1 MKFVPLSQVSE
12 ESDATEG
19 GQTGG
24 LKFVP
29 LQEEAPQA
37 EAGGSDFMRG
47 LRNVPGQIQ
56 ETYGS
61 AKTLAGLLSGNKE
74 TVKSGMET
82 AAAGQKSQVGKDTD
96 SFSNA
101 FDKGI
106 GTVMTD
112 WLPYQ
117 IGAGVGNIAETLAF
131 MGIGAVGGGAAGMG
145 AGAIP
150 GAAAGVVGR
159 TLIKQGIKEAAESV
173 IKTEAKKA
181 IAEGATKAAA
191 KKIAEEAGAKFVEAE
206 AKRVFAD
213 ASKVAGKQYAKSAGV
228 SLGSTAGAVSQAGMH
243 GAGEVTGRAIE
254 EAQKQGKSV
263 DEVELARIAPAAI
276 VHGVADYF
284 VNKIGLD
291 SMKIGEKT
299 LNNLALDIGKRIA
312 VTGTKE
318 VPAEEIQTIA
328 ERYGANLSLTDA
340 AAVKEYV
347 DTFAASYA
355 MSVAPS
361 AVGGARTNLA
371 NKIIKAGKEQRE
383 TNLNQTEEQLKRA
396 STSAAGMSED
406 QTLPDTPEFTAA
418 FQAATQ
424 ELGEEAPP
432 ASEIP
437 VTPTNTA
444 FTPEELGEEA
454 APPTETLQG
463 AEVGNETPQTVQA
476 EAQGQEA
483 PAATDVTKK
492 VGAYTIEPAMTEA
505 EDGSVVSDGYDLFI
519 NGNWAQ
525 RFATKKQAT
534 AASNLEKAKAKGN
547 KTLIATNQLKYDNAM
562 RSAEEAPVAKPA
574 ETEAPKPKTIADLSE
589 AQQTELNRRKDELA
603 EIAMDK
609 GTDNKLYRNKSK
621 YLANMLNELGV
632 TESGTLSAKRTKED
646 LPSIVE
652 TPDTTPAY
660 KGTDLAGAM
669 EQAGKVEKR
678 EEEERQKAYE
688 ESLGRTPRKYD
699 ISEDDVKLYNDTR
712 DEVNKSAEESNAK
725 RSELIKQHDDAAEKL
740 RGIENQID
748 DLPEGAT
755 AEASPEENKLQEEH
769 KKALSKLLAAEA
781 ALNKHGP
788 ELRALPEYTKNFPP
802 HMKDVYF
809 GNITQGGSGRNEHRK
824 AAKILQEY
832 LRKIGGSEKEDL
844 SSKDRIKINHYEENR
859 AEYSKLFGLQFPRWQ
874 DLTQDQKKT
883 YDREVTNNAGIQ
895 QDVGFAKL
903 GVKIIDDNSQ
913 FTEGQKREQQNTLN
927 RKEEVRIKSLA
938 QQAKDKRAREAHAR
952 AVSPFI
958 GEKQLPNAVI
968 DMVMKGDAQGVLQ
981 YLTNLGSSKR
991 SSPYKKIQGAV
1002 AKALGGL
1009 KLNTKIKLVDSS
1021 KINDDL
1027 AQYDPKTDT
1036 ILISREGLS
1045 DYTLLHEFVHAGTI
1059 KVINEYLYGD
1069 RKSLTPDQIRGVRR
1083 LQKIME
1089 LTSPSLAAEHPEA
1102 YKNLFEF
1109 VGYALTDKILQDD
1122 LRDASVGAEISAE
1135 LNKNEKLLEELD
1147 FLKRPIGIKESLL
1160 PKDGSAWSEFK
1171 TAVAGIINFSKS
1183 FFTKNKKGS
1192 QTPEFLMETFAAFD
1206 DILAKPTE
1214 PIFLP
1219 MLSAKEK
1226 KQADQAEKKAK
1237 AELHV
1242 PKLGEVDP
1250 AYALKETEVP
1260 EPFTS
1265 KVKEVR
1271 TINGWQKI
1279 ARTFQDDR
1287 YPIKNWERIRGL
1299 AGLVKGLSAGK
1310 NYMNNIYEQIVLSTS
1325 DARNFYHVYIE
1336 PAAAMLDQAVG
1347 EFAKGAGYT
1356 AQRAV
1361 EELHKILEAV
1371 HEPERRM
1378 VKYLL
1383 SVPLKPIAAARR
1395 EQIIKLL
1402 DNNKMSVAQ
1411 AKQLRIALED
1421 IVLEKDAKGEIVLG
1435 NDGYPK
1441 PNMKYVDPLGSSSRS
1456 KTMGG
1461 EAVPFNINF
1470 DAESYNATGIELNAA
1485 RDIRKQLETHPQATE
1500 IKMVMEALQK
1510 LHQETTSLNKLANYW
1525 SQPVSN
1531 RVAFYGFGN
1540 YVPLKGKPNPQRVD
1554 EDLDFDTMGGNGKE
1568 LQESPGTMDGRFSVS
1583 NNPIL
1588 QTMTDATRAA
1598 MRAGRRNLTQAIK
1611 NSLDYDKEKNPYGQN
1626 ALKGYVKQTIKFEER
1641 NTVDLADLKGETT
1654 IFHYNEDGSIDIL
1667 VVQDE
1672 KLRNSIRRSYKDTN
1686 VFVDYA
1692 NKITS
1697 GLGQMHTRYNYQFA
1711 PMNFVRDTLAN
1722 AWNISASE
1730 IGPVEAARYLKDIST
1745 QVVGKAGLYKAM
1757 QVAMLYKNGDEKSL
1771 LALQNLSDKDPY
1783 IRDMVEVARGAMVS
1797 HMQGISLK
1805 SNFDQLNKSVGRSGI
1820 VRKKEDF
1827 IKLLDTWTDMFEL
1840 ASRGA
1845 AYGIAKSNFSKT
1857 MNEEDAK
1864 TKALVFTK
1872 NLANFEQ
1879 VGEWGKG
1886 MGAMFMFFRPSA
1898 TGAVRAIEAFAP
1910 AFMKLS
1916 DAVNRLPPEIA
1927 TNETAKAEY
1936 IKNFKQL
1943 QKNAR
1948 ISTAALTGMGMMCYF
1963 MAQMFSD
1970 DDDLGRNAVAT
1981 DNMDQWTRYGRW
1993 HIPRAIWEGLGLKKP
2008 LVFQTPWGFGGGAF
2022 AAAGAQ
2028 AASVIAGS
2036 QPLGPAL
2043 INIGTSI
2050 AMDSFMPIPVSRIS
2064 LREKPLSFFIDSITP
2079 SFLRPIVEFS
2089 MNTDGLGRD
2098 INSTF
2103 QRRLGDA
2110 YTGKDSTPE
2119 AWKDAAVYMHDATD
2133 GGIDISPSTLHFFT
2147 NSYIDGI
2154 ARIGETAYGLHD
2166 LTKGHKDFDPKTDI
2180 PLLGS
2185 FFGTRSNYDARQFT
2199 AVETKIKNIE
2209 KVLNTYKD
2217 DPDKLAEYKDKHP
2230 TYATVVKMYNTQLN
2244 QQLNPLRAKDNK
2256 IRRDKDLSPSDKASM
2271 LRENAFLENSI
2282 KNRLLETFKDYDV
2295 EP

>member
-1 MKFVPLSQVSE
+1 MANFFDKFDETPAKGNFFDQF
-12 ESDATEG
+12 DAAEAP
-19 GQTGG
+19 
-24 LKFVP
+24 KEVAV
-29 LQEEAPQA
+29 APQA
-37 EAGGSDFMRG
+37 EAGGSDFFRG
-47 LRNVPGQIQ
+47 IGNIPGQIQ
-56 ETYGS
+56 ESFGN
-61 AKTLAGLLSGNKE
+61 AKAFAGLLSGDKDLVKGGMDTAVAGKARQIGKE
-74 TVKSGMET
+74 S
-82 AAAGQKSQVGKDTD
+82 D

-106 GTVMTD
+106 GTVLTD

-131 MGIGAVGGGAAGMG
+131 MGIGAVAGGGVAS
-145 AGAIP
+145 IP
-150 GAAAGVVGR
+150 GAAAGVVGK
-159 TLIKQGIKEAAESV
+159 TLIKQGIKEAAENV
-173 IKTEAKKA
+173 IEAEAKKA
-181 IAEGATKAAA
+181 IAAGATKAAA
-191 KKIAEEAGAKFVEAE
+191 KQIAEEAGAKFVEAE

-213 ASKVAGKQYAKSAGV
+213 ASKAAGKQYVKSKGK
-228 SLGSTAGAVSQAGMH
+228 SIGATTGMVAQAGMY
-243 GAGEVTGRAIE
+243 GTGEVTGRAIE
-254 EAQKQGKSV
+254 EAEKQGKSV
-263 DEVELARIAPAAI
+263 DEVELARIVPAAI

-291 SMKIGEKT
+291 SLKIGEKT
-299 LNNLALDIGKRIA
+299 LNSLALDIGKRIA
-312 VTGTKE
+312 VTGTKQI
-318 VPAEEIQTIA
+318 PAEEIQTIA
-328 ERYGANLSLTDA
+328 ERYGASLSLTDA

-347 DTFAASYA
+347 DTAAASIA
-355 MSVAPS
+355 MAVAPG
-361 AVGGARTNLA
+361 AVGGVRTNLS
-371 NKIIKAGKEQRE
+371 NKIINSIKEQRE
-383 TNLNQTEEQLKRA
+383 TELNQTEEQLKRA
-396 STSAAGMSED
+396 STSVAGMPED

-418 FQAATQ
+418 FKAATQ
-424 ELGEEAPP
+424 QLGEEAPP

-437 VTPTNTA
+437 VTTDETQTA
-444 FTPEELGEEA
+444 GLPV
-454 APPTETLQG
+454 TETLQG
-463 AEVGNETPQTVQA
+463 TTTDGNETTETVKTETKGQQTS
-476 EAQGQEA
+476 
-483 PAATDVTKK
+483 AATVNQLAREEQKNAGWNEAWPFAPIDLANADFLELIKNDVNLTDEEKIKILDAGKK
-492 VGAYTIEPAMTEA
+492 LG
-505 EDGSVVSDGYDLFI
+505 VVSKNEQIKPPTSQTQQKD
-519 NGNWAQ
+519 
-525 RFATKKQAT
+525 
-534 AASNLEKAKAKGN
+534 
-547 KTLIATNQLKYDNAM
+547 
-562 RSAEEAPVAKPA
+562 EAL
-574 ETEAPKPKTIADLSE
+574 KPKTIADLSE
-589 AQQTELNRRKDELA
+589 VKQAEINRRRNELV
-603 EIAMDK
+603 EIAMDNGADSK
-609 GTDNKLYRNKSK
+609 AYIKKSK
-621 YLANMLNELGV
+621 YLADMLSGLGV
-632 TESGTLSAKRTKED
+632 TESGKLSAKRTKEGY
-646 LPSIVE
+646 LPVE
-652 TPDTTPAY
+652 KLIKEGSQATAETQDTTPAY
-660 KGTDLAGAM
+660 KGTDVAGAM

-678 EEEERQKAYE
+678 EEEERQKAYD

-699 ISEDDVKLYNDTR
+699 ISEADTKLYNDTR
-712 DEVNKSAEESNAK
+712 DEVNKSAEESNA
-725 RSELIKQHDDAAEKL
+725 RRLELIKQHDDAAAGLKA
-740 RGIENQID
+740 IENQID
-748 DLPEGAT
+748 ELPDDGGDAMV
-755 AEASPEENKLQEEH
+755 ASPEEIKLQEEH
-769 KKALSKLLAAEA
+769 KKALGKLLTAEA
-781 ALNKHGP
+781 ALDKHGP
-788 ELRALPEYTKNFPP
+788 ELRFLPEYTKNFPP

-824 AAKILQEY
+824 AAKALQEY
-832 LRKIGGSEKEDL
+832 LQKIGGREKENISDQ
-844 SSKDRIKINHYEENR
+844 DRVKVNHYEENR
-859 AEYSKLFGLQFPRWQ
+859 AEYSRLFGVRFPRWQ
-874 DLTQDQKKT
+874 DLTEGQKKT

-903 GVKIIDDNSQ
+903 GVKLIEDSSE
-913 FTEGQKREQQNTLN
+913 FTEGQKRELQNTLD
-927 RKEEVRIKSLA
+927 RKEKVRIESLA
-938 QQAKDKRAREAHAR
+938 QQAKDKKAREEHAR
-952 AVSPFI
+952 VVSPLT
-958 GEKQLPNAVI
+958 GDKLLPPAVI
-968 DMVMKGDAQGVLQ
+968 EMIMNGDAPGVLQ
-981 YLTNLGSSKR
+981 YLTTLGGTQGTNA
-991 SSPYKKIQGAV
+991 YKKLQGSV
-1002 AKALGGL
+1002 AIALNGL

-1036 ILISREGLS
+1036 ILITQEGLS
-1045 DYTLLHEFVHAGTI
+1045 NHTLLHEFVHAGTV
-1059 KVINEYLYGD
+1059 KVINEYLYGN
-1069 RKSLTPDQIRGVRR
+1069 RKSLTPQQLKGVEH
-1083 LQKIME
+1083 LQKIMDITRPMLE
-1089 LTSPSLAAEHPEA
+1089 TDHPEA

-1109 VGYALTDKILQDD
+1109 VGYSLSDKVLQDD
-1122 LRDASVGAEISAE
+1122 LRDATVTAEISTE
-1135 LNKNEKLLEELD
+1135 LNKNEKFIEALN
-1147 FLKRPIGIKESLL
+1147 FLGKPIGIEESIL
-1160 PKDGSAWSEFK
+1160 PRDGSAWSGFK
-1171 TAVAGIINFSKS
+1171 IAVASIINFGRRA
-1183 FFTKNKKGS
+1183 FTKNKKVS
-1192 QTPEFLMETFAAFD
+1192 YTPEFLMETFAAFD

-1219 MLSAKEK
+1219 MLSGKEK

-1260 EPFTS
+1260 EPFTN

-1279 ARTFQDDR
+1279 ARLFADDR
-1287 YPIKNWERIRGL
+1287 YPIKNWERERAMSGL
-1299 AGLVKGLSAGK
+1299 IKGLSAGK
-1310 NYMNNIYEQIVLSTS
+1310 NYMNNIYEQIILATG

-1336 PAAAMLDQAVG
+1336 PAATMLDQAVG

-1356 AQRAV
+1356 AKRAV

-1531 RVAFYGFGN
+1531 RVAFYGFEN

-1730 IGPVEAARYLKDIST
+1730 MGPVEAARYLKDVT
-1745 QVVGKAGLYKAM
+1745 AQVVGKAGLYKAM
-1757 QVAMLYKNGDEKSL
+1757 QVAMLYKKGDEKSL

-1783 IRDMVEVARGAMVS
+1783 IRDMVEFIRQGGMVS
-1797 HMQGISLK
+1797 YMQGISLK
-1805 SNFDQLNKSVGRSGI
+1805 SNFDQLNKSIGASGI
-1820 VRKKEDF
+1820 VTKKEDVE
-1827 IKLLDTWTDMFEL
+1827 KLLDTWSDMFEL
-1840 ASRGA
+1840 ASRGS
-1845 AYGIAKSNFSKT
+1845 AYSIAKNNFSKT
-1857 MNEEDAK
+1857 MSEQDAK
-1864 TKALVFTK
+1864 TKAAVFTK

-1898 TGAVRAIEAFAP
+1898 TGAVRAVESFAP

-1916 DAVNRLPPEIA
+1916 DAVNRLSPDIA
-1927 TNETAKAEY
+1927 ANETAKAEY

-1948 ISTAALTGMGMMCYF
+1948 ITTAALTGMGIMAYA

-1981 DNMDQWTRYGRW
+1981 DNMDQWTRYARF
-1993 HIPRAIWEGLGLKKP
+1993 HVPRAIWEGMGLKKP
-2008 LVFQTPWGFGGGAF
+2008 LVFQLPWGFGGGAF
-2022 AAAGAQ
+2022 AAAGSQ
-2028 AASVIAGS
+2028 MASVVAGS

-2043 INIGTSI
+2043 INIGTTI

-2064 LREKPLSFFIDSITP
+2064 LREKPLEFFVDSIMP

-2119 AWKDAAVYMHDATD
+2119 AWKDAAAFMHDATD

-2147 NSYIDGI
+2147 NSYIDGV

-2166 LTKGHKDFDPKTDI
+2166 LTKGQKDFDPKTDI
-2180 PLLGS
+2180 PLFGS
-2185 FFGTRSNYDARQFT
+2185 FFGTRSNYDARQFSS
-2199 AVETKIKNIE
+2199 VETKIKNIE

-2244 QQLNPLRAKDNK
+2244 QQLNPLRARNNE
-2256 IRRDKDLSPSDKASM
+2256 IRRDKDLTRSDREAM
-2271 LRENAFLENSI
+2271 LRENAFRENLAKSRMI
-2282 KNRLLETFKDYDV
+2282 DTFKDYDV

>member
-1 MKFVPLSQVSE
+1 MAFDPTTAALAEEKPSAGGFDPSSAKLFDPSSAKLS
-12 ESDATEG
+12 
-19 GQTGG
+19 
-24 LKFVP
+24 
-29 LQEEAPQA
+29 EAVTPQA
-37 EAGGSDFMRG
+37 EAGGSDFFRG
-47 LRNVPGQIQ
+47 IGNIPGQIQ
-56 ETYGS
+56 ESFGN
-61 AKTLAGLLSGNKE
+61 AKAFAGLLSGNKDR
-74 TVKSGMET
+74 VKGGMET
-82 AAAGQKSQVGKDTD
+82 AAAGKARQIGKESD

-106 GTVMTD
+106 GTVLTD

-131 MGIGAVGGGAAGMG
+131 MGIGAVAGGGVAS
-145 AGAIP
+145 IP
-150 GAAAGVVGR
+150 GAVGSVVGK
-159 TLIKQGIKEAAESV
+159 TLIKQGIKEASENLIEA
-173 IKTEAKKA
+173 EAKKA
-181 IAEGATKAAA
+181 IAAGATKAAA
-191 KKIAEEAGAKFVEAE
+191 KQIAEEAGAKFVEAE

-213 ASKVAGKQYAKSAGV
+213 ASKAAGKQYVKSKGKSV
-228 SLGSTAGAVSQAGMH
+228 GATTGMVAQAGMY
-243 GAGEVTGRAIE
+243 GTGEVTGRAIE
-254 EAQKQGKSV
+254 EAEKQGKSV
-263 DEVELARIAPAAI
+263 DEVELARIVPAAI

-291 SMKIGEKT
+291 SLKIGEKT
-299 LNNLALDIGKRIA
+299 LNSLALDIGKRIA
-312 VTGTKE
+312 VTGTKQI
-318 VPAEEIQTIA
+318 PAEEIQTIA
-328 ERYGANLSLTDA
+328 ERYGASLSLTDA
-340 AAVKEYV
+340 EAVKEYV
-347 DTFAASYA
+347 DTAAASIA
-355 MSVAPS
+355 MAVAPG
-361 AVGGARTNLA
+361 AVGGVRTNLS
-371 NKIIKAGKEQRE
+371 NKIINSVKEQRE
-383 TNLNQTEEQLKRA
+383 TELNQTEEQLKRA
-396 STSAAGMSED
+396 STSVAGMPED

-418 FQAATQ
+418 FKAATDQ
-424 ELGEEAPP
+424 LVEEAPP

-437 VTPTNTA
+437 VTTDETQTA
-444 FTPEELGEEA
+444 GLPI
-454 APPTETLQG
+454 TETLQG
-463 AEVGNETPQTVQA
+463 TTTDGNETSQTVQA
-476 EAQGQEA
+476 ETKRQEA
-483 PAATDVTKK
+483 PAAADV
-492 VGAYTIEPAMTEA
+492 TEA
-505 EDGSVVSDGYDLFI
+505 E
-519 NGNWAQ
+519 
-525 RFATKKQAT
+525 AT
-534 AASNLEKAKAKGN
+534 
-547 KTLIATNQLKYDNAM
+547 
-562 RSAEEAPVAKPA
+562 
-574 ETEAPKPKTIADLSE
+574 KPKTIADLSE
-589 AQQTELNRRKDELA
+589 VQQTEINRRKDELA

-621 YLANMLNELGV
+621 YLAEMLSGLGV
-632 TESGTLSAKRTKED
+632 TEGGTLSAKRTKEGY
-646 LPSIVE
+646 LPVE
-652 TPDTTPAY
+652 KLIEEGLQATAETQDTTPAY

-669 EQAGKVEKR
+669 EQAGKVEQR
-678 EEEERQKAYE
+678 EEEERQKAYD
-688 ESLGRTPRKYD
+688 ESLGRTPKKYD
-699 ISEDDVKLYNDTR
+699 ISEADVKLYNDTR

-725 RSELIKQHDDAAEKL
+725 RLELTKQYDTAAEEL
-740 RGIENQID
+740 RDVEKQID
-748 DLPEGAT
+748 DLPEGET
-755 AEASPEENKLQEEH
+755 AEASPEENSLQEKY
-769 KKALSKLLAAEA
+769 KKALGKLLTAEA
-781 ALNKHGP
+781 ALDKQGP
-788 ELRALPEYTKNFPP
+788 KLNYLPEYKNNFPP

-824 AAKILQEY
+824 AAKALQEY
-832 LRKIGGSEKEDL
+832 LQKIGGREKETL
-844 SSKDRIKINHYEENR
+844 SSEERVKINHYEENR
-859 AEYSKLFGLQFPRWQ
+859 AEYSKLFGVRFPRWQ
-874 DLTQDQKKT
+874 DLTNDQKKA
-883 YDREVTNNAGIQ
+883 YESKVTNNAGAQ
-895 QDVGFAKL
+895 QNVGFAEL
-903 GVKIIDDNSQ
+903 GVKLIDDSSQ

-1109 VGYALTDKILQDD
+1109 VGYSLTDKILQDD

-1183 FFTKNKKGS
+1183 LFTKNKKVS
-1192 QTPEFLMETFAAFD
+1192 YTPEFLMETFAAFD

-1250 AYALKETEVP
+1250 TYALKESEVP
-1260 EPFTS
+1260 EPLTS
-1265 KVKEVR
+1265 KVKEIK
-1271 TINGWQKI
+1271 TIHGWQKI
-1279 ARTFQDDR
+1279 ARLFQDDS
-1287 YPIKNWERIRGL
+1287 YPIKNWERTRGMS
-1299 AGLVKGLSAGK
+1299 GLVKRLSAGK
-1310 NYMNNIYEQIVLSTS
+1310 NYMNNIYEQIILSTS
-1325 DARNFYHVYIE
+1325 EANNFYHVFIE
-1336 PAAAMLDQAVG
+1336 PAATMLDLAVG

-1356 AQRAV
+1356 AQRAI
-1361 EELHKILEAV
+1361 EELHKITEAV

-1383 SVPLKPIAAARR
+1383 SVPLKPFAAARR

-1421 IVLEKDAKGEIVLG
+1421 IVLEKNAKGEIVLG
-1435 NDGYPK
+1435 SDGYPK
-1441 PNMKYVDPLGSSSRS
+1441 PNIKYVDPLGSSSRS
-1456 KTMGG
+1456 NTINGV
-1461 EAVPFNINF
+1461 AIPLNTNF
-1470 DAESYNATGIELNAA
+1470 DSELFNATGIDLNAA
-1485 RDIRKQLETHPQATE
+1485 KDIRKQLETHPQATE
-1500 IKMVMEALQK
+1500 IKMVMESLQK
-1510 LHQETTSLNKLANYW
+1510 LHKETAALNKLANYW

-1531 RVAFYGFGN
+1531 RVAFYGFEN
-1540 YVPLKGKPNPQRVD
+1540 YVPLKGKPNPQQVD
-1554 EDLDFDTMGGNGKE
+1554 EDIDFDTMGGRGKE
-1568 LQESPGTMDGRFSVS
+1568 LQESPGAMDGRFSVS

-1611 NSLDYDKEKNPYGQN
+1611 NSLGYDEEKNPYGQN
-1626 ALKGYVKQTIKFEER
+1626 ALEGYVLRTIKFEER

-1667 VVQDE
+1667 VVTQ
-1672 KLRNSIRRSYKDTN
+1672 KNLRDSIRRTYKDTN
-1686 VFVDYA
+1686 VFVDMA

-1711 PMNFVRDTLAN
+1711 PVNFVRDTLAN

-1730 IGPVEAARYLKDIST
+1730 MGPVEAARYLKDIST

-1757 QVAMLYKNGDEKSL
+1757 QVAMLYKKGDEKSL

-1783 IRDMVEVARGAMVS
+1783 IRDMVEVARGAMVTQ
-1797 HMQGISLK
+1797 MQGISLK

-1820 VRKKEDF
+1820 IKKKEDLE
-1827 IKLLDTWTDMFEL
+1827 KLLDTWTDMFEL

-1857 MNEEDAK
+1857 MSAEDAK
-1864 TKALVFTK
+1864 IKALVFTK

-1879 VGEWGKG
+1879 MGEWGKG

-1898 TGAVRAIEAFAP
+1898 TGAVRAVEAFAP
-1910 AFMKLS
+1910 AFMTLDS
-1916 DAVNRLPPEIA
+1916 AINRLPPDIA
-1927 TNETAKAEY
+1927 ANETAKAEY

-1948 ISTAALTGMGMMCYF
+1948 ITTAALTGMGVMCYF

-2008 LVFQTPWGFGGGAF
+2008 LILQTPWGFGGGAF

-2028 AASVIAGS
+2028 VASVIAGS
-2036 QPLGPAL
+2036 QPLGPAI
-2043 INIGTSI
+2043 INIGTTI

-2119 AWKDAAVYMHDATD
+2119 AWKDAAEFLHDATD

-2147 NSYIDGI
+2147 NSYIDGV

-2244 QQLNPLRAKDNK
+2244 QQLNPLRAKNNK

>member
-1 MKFVPLSQVSE
+1 MAFDPTTAALAEEKPSAGGFDPSSAKLFDPSSAKLSEAV
-12 ESDATEG
+12 
-19 GQTGG
+19 
-24 LKFVP
+24 
-29 LQEEAPQA
+29 APQA
-37 EAGGSDFMRG
+37 EAGGSDFFRG
-47 LRNVPGQIQ
+47 IGNIPGQIQ
-56 ETYGS
+56 ESFGN
-61 AKTLAGLLSGNKE
+61 AKAFAGLLSGNKDL
-74 TVKSGMET
+74 VKGGMET
-82 AAAGQKSQVGKDTD
+82 ATAGQARQVGKESD
-96 SFSNA
+96 SFSKA
-101 FDKGI
+101 YDKGI
-106 GTVMTD
+106 GTVLTD

-131 MGIGAVGGGAAGMG
+131 MGIGAVAGGGVAS
-145 AGAIP
+145 IP
-150 GAAAGVVGR
+150 GAVGSVVGK
-159 TLIKQGIKEAAESV
+159 TLIKQGIKEAAENV
-173 IKTEAKKA
+173 IEAEAKKA
-181 IAEGATKAAA
+181 IAAGATKAAA
-191 KKIAEEAGAKFVEAE
+191 KQIAEEAGAKFVEAE

-213 ASKVAGKQYAKSAGV
+213 ASKAAGKQYAKSKGK
-228 SLGSTAGAVSQAGMH
+228 SIGATTGMVAQAGMY
-243 GAGEVTGRAIE
+243 GTGEVTGRAIQ
-254 EAQKQGKSV
+254 EAEKQGKSV
-263 DEVELARIAPAAI
+263 DEVELARIVPAAI

-291 SMKIGEKT
+291 SLKIGEKT
-299 LNNLALDIGKRIA
+299 LNSLVLDIGKRIA
-312 VTGTKE
+312 VTGTKQI
-318 VPAEEIQTIA
+318 PAEEIQTIA
-328 ERYGANLSLTDA
+328 ERYGASLSLTDA
-340 AAVKEYV
+340 EAVKEYV
-347 DTFAASYA
+347 DTAAASIA
-355 MSVAPS
+355 MAVAPG
-361 AVGGARTNLA
+361 AVGGVRTNIS
-371 NKIIKAGKEQRE
+371 NKIINSEKEQRE

-396 STSAAGMSED
+396 STSVAGMPED
-406 QTLPDTPEFTAA
+406 QTLPDSPEFTAA
-418 FQAATQ
+418 FKAATDQ
-424 ELGEEAPP
+424 LGEEAPP

-437 VTPTNTA
+437 VTTDETQTA
-444 FTPEELGEEA
+444 VLPV
-454 APPTETLQG
+454 TETLQG
-463 AEVGNETPQTVQA
+463 TTTDGNETSQTVQA
-476 EAQGQEA
+476 ETKRQEA
-483 PAATDVTKK
+483 PATADVT
-492 VGAYTIEPAMTEA
+492 E
-505 EDGSVVSDGYDLFI
+505 
-519 NGNWAQ
+519 
-525 RFATKKQAT
+525 
-534 AASNLEKAKAKGN
+534 
-547 KTLIATNQLKYDNAM
+547 
-562 RSAEEAPVAKPA
+562 A

-589 AQQTELNRRKDELA
+589 VQQAEIKRREDELA
-603 EIAMDK
+603 DLAMD
-609 GTDNKLYRNKSK
+609 GDTDSKKYRDRSK
-621 YLANMLNELGV
+621 ALASMLSGLGV
-632 TESGTLSAKRTKED
+632 TESGTLSAKRTKEGY
-646 LPSIVE
+646 LPVE
-652 TPDTTPAY
+652 KLIKEGSQATAETQDTTPAY

-669 EQAGKVEKR
+669 EQAGKTEQKT
-678 EEEERQKAYE
+678 EEERQKAYD

-699 ISEDDVKLYNDTR
+699 ISEDDAKLYNDTR
-712 DEVNKSAEESNAK
+712 DEVNKSAEESNA
-725 RSELIKQHDDAAEKL
+725 RRLELIKQHDAAAKEL
-740 RGIENQID
+740 RGVEKQID
-748 DLPEGAT
+748 EMPEGDI

-769 KKALSKLLAAEA
+769 KKALGKLLTAEA
-781 ALNKHGP
+781 ALDKHGP
-788 ELRALPEYTKNFPP
+788 ELRYLPEYTKNFPP

-824 AAKILQEY
+824 AAKALQEY
-832 LRKIGGSEKEDL
+832 LRRIGGSEKEAL
-844 SSKDRIKINHYEENR
+844 SSEERVKINHYEENR

-874 DLTQDQKKT
+874 DLTLDQKKA

-938 QQAKDKRAREAHAR
+938 QQAKDKKAREAHAR

-968 DMVMKGDAQGVLQ
+968 EMVINGDAQGVLQ

-1045 DYTLLHEFVHAGTI
+1045 DHTLLHEFVHAGTI

-1089 LTSPSLAAEHPEA
+1089 LTSPSLATEHPEA

-1109 VGYALTDKILQDD
+1109 VGYSLTDKILQDD

-1183 FFTKNKKGS
+1183 LFTKNKKVS
-1192 QTPEFLMETFAAFD
+1192 YTPEFLMETFAAFD

-1226 KQADQAEKKAK
+1226 KQAEQAEKKAK

-1250 AYALKETEVP
+1250 AYALKESEVP
-1260 EPFTS
+1260 EPFIN

-1271 TINGWQKI
+1271 TIQGWKKI
-1279 ARTFQDDR
+1279 ANTFQDNR
-1287 YPIKNWERIRGL
+1287 YFIKSWERIRAM
-1299 AGLVKGLSAGK
+1299 AGQVKGLSAGK
-1310 NYMNNIYEQIVLSTS
+1310 NYMNNIYEQIVLATGDS
-1325 DARNFYHVYIE
+1325 RNFYHVYIE
-1336 PAAAMLDQAVG
+1336 PAAVMLDQAVN
-1347 EFAKGAGYT
+1347 EFAKNSVDENGKPYT
-1356 AQRAV
+1356 AKRAV
-1361 EELHKILEAV
+1361 EELHKMLEAV

-1383 SVPLKPIAAARR
+1383 SVPLKPFAAARR
-1395 EQIIKLL
+1395 EQIINLL

-1411 AKQLRIALED
+1411 AKQLRTALED
-1421 IVLEKDAKGEIVLG
+1421 IVFEKDAKGDYILVMQG
-1435 NDGYPK
+1435 KDGKFIPDPNGYPK

-1456 KTMGG
+1456 KTMDG
-1461 EAVPFNINF
+1461 EAVPRNINV

-1500 IKMVMEALQK
+1500 IKMVMESLQK
-1510 LHQETTSLNKLANYW
+1510 LHKETTSLNKLANYW

-1531 RVAFYGFGN
+1531 RVAFYGFEN

-1554 EDLDFDTMGGNGKE
+1554 EDLDFDTMGGRGKE

-1611 NSLDYDKEKNPYGQN
+1611 NSLEYDKEKNPYGQGI
-1626 ALKGYVKQTIKFEER
+1626 LVGKVQQTIKFEER

-1667 VVQDE
+1667 VVRQE
-1672 KLRNSIRRSYKDTN
+1672 NLRNSIRRTYEDTN

-1730 IGPVEAARYLKDIST
+1730 MGPVEAARYLKDVTS

-1757 QVAMLYKNGDEKSL
+1757 QVAMLYKKGDEKSL

-1783 IRDMVEVARGAMVS
+1783 IRDMVEFIRQGGMVS
-1797 HMQGISLK
+1797 YMQGISLK
-1805 SNFDQLNKSVGRSGI
+1805 SNFDQLNKSIGASGI
-1820 VRKKEDF
+1820 VTKKEDVE
-1827 IKLLDTWTDMFEL
+1827 KLLDTWSDMFEL
-1840 ASRGA
+1840 ASRGS
-1845 AYGIAKSNFSKT
+1845 AYSIAKSNFSKT
-1857 MNEEDAK
+1857 MSEQDAK
-1864 TKALVFTK
+1864 TKAAVFTK

-1898 TGAVRAIEAFAP
+1898 TGAVRAVEAFAP

-1916 DAVNRLPPEIA
+1916 DAVNHLPPDIA
-1927 TNETAKAEY
+1927 ANETAKAEY

-1948 ISTAALTGMGMMCYF
+1948 ITGIALTGMGVMAYA

-1981 DNMDQWTRYGRW
+1981 DNMDQWTRYARF
-1993 HIPRAIWEGLGLKKP
+1993 HVPRAIWEGMGLKKP
-2008 LVFQTPWGFGGGAF
+2008 LVFQIPWGFGGGAF
-2022 AAAGAQ
+2022 AAAGSQ
-2028 AASVIAGS
+2028 MASVVAGS
-2036 QPLGPAL
+2036 QPLGPAM
-2043 INIGTSI
+2043 INIGTTI

-2064 LREKPLSFFIDSITP
+2064 LREKPLEFFVDSIMP

-2119 AWKDAAVYMHDATD
+2119 AWKDAAEYLHDATD

-2147 NSYIDGI
+2147 NSYIDGV

-2180 PLLGS
+2180 PLFGS
-2185 FFGTRSNYDARQFT
+2185 FFGTRSNYDARQFSS
-2199 AVETKIKNIE
+2199 VETKIKNIE

-2244 QQLNPLRAKDNK
+2244 QQLNPIRARNNE
-2256 IRRDKDLSPSDKASM
+2256 IRRDKDLTRSDREAM
-2271 LRENAFLENSI
+2271 LRENAFRENLAKSRMI
-2282 KNRLLETFKDYDV
+2282 DTFKDYNV